1 MTGFSH
7 PNIVQMYGVVVFDNN
22 PHVVLEFMDLG
33 DLKNYISDPSQ
44 VQYARLS
51 AEL

>member
-22 PHVVLEFMDLG
+22 PHVVLEFMDCG
-33 DLKNYISDPSQ
+33 DLKNYISDPIQ
-44 VQYARLS
+44 V
-51 AEL
+51 